1 MEIVNRNF
9 QSQLHLSDHPVVN
22 RIYSA
27 RGILKVEDLDLSLST
42 LLSPDEMPDVEVAAN
57 RLVSALFQK
66 EKILVIGDYDADG
79 ATSVALCLLCLR
91 ALVLKTSTS

>member
-1 MEIVNRNF
+1 M
-9 QSQLHLSDHPVVN
+9 
-22 RIYSA
+22 
-27 RGILKVEDLDLSLST
+27 
-42 LLSPDEMPDVEVAAN
+42 LSPDEMPDVEVAAN

-91 ALVLKTSTS
+91 AFGFENVDFLFQIDFSLDMAYLPTELAQTFEPAYC